1 VPSVATLEA
10 MLARAAHFLAKR
22 EVSRETLRREFYRC
36 SRESAAKG
44 DSPQGGQ
51 LMAEGCSESGDRA

>member
-1 VPSVATLEA
+1 

-36 SRESAAKG
+36 SGKVLLKEIHR
-44 DSPQGGQ
+44 QGGQ
-51 LMAEGCSESGDRA
+51 LMAEAV